1 MPVSKTVIPLD
12 DEETIR
18 RFTDEIRRRSTTSLP
33 SVQVQ
38 VENLEHTIVER
49 NSHSHIEHPPTQTEP
64 VTITPANGGPQ
75 PRNGFLAKPKS
86 ALDSVLLQSPPG
98 SGVMAPP
105 STPENRPG
113 LSNSE
118 ISRLIIDNI
127 ESLPATST
135 FTLGESRHAPNR
147 SSSRGRQTY
156 MQGLTANDRMS
167 SPMPKGRKSSTDRN
181 FRNQSFPRMSFQAAD
196 SPPITA
202 PMTSP
207 APVSISPAE
216 SSTDVLRSTSSL
228 SASTDTMAEISP
240 LSVLEKSVSSSRWA
254 NPRAYPQVN
263 QPATKPT
270 SPRPAGVKTWNSF
283 AAIANDINAKPEE
296 AFLKCAVGSVLQGTA
311 DLAISDNEQVPSPV
325 KGDMSD
331 NETVASPVKEDM
343 SGNEQLAS
351 PVKGDMPDK
360 EQMAFPVKGDTAPTD
375 PKDKWL
381 PPHLRTPDYAFK
393 DPRIV
398 KPNRSYL
405 SKMFSSGVVTKE
417 NKKPST
423 DDSVSK
429 PVAEIRTAPAQAA
442 TSSDD
447 PVPSEPIPMPSSII
461 FSPPAP
467 IESNTVNREG
477 QLYFSAWGKPEHRH
491 KARMWLP
498 IFFQMYRRLI
508 LCSRQ
513 SPKGYH
519 QASQP
524 HSFTCCFTCMGW
536 RYRRNSH
543 KDKFC

>member
-1 MPVSKTVIPLD
+1 
-12 DEETIR
+12 
-18 RFTDEIRRRSTTSLP
+18 
-33 SVQVQ
+33 
-38 VENLEHTIVER
+38 
-49 NSHSHIEHPPTQTEP
+49 
-64 VTITPANGGPQ
+64 
-75 PRNGFLAKPKS
+75 
-86 ALDSVLLQSPPG
+86 
-98 SGVMAPP
+98 
-105 STPENRPG
+105 
-113 LSNSE
+113 
-118 ISRLIIDNI
+118 
-127 ESLPATST
+127 
-135 FTLGESRHAPNR
+135 
-147 SSSRGRQTY
+147 
-156 MQGLTANDRMS
+156 
-167 SPMPKGRKSSTDRN
+167 
-181 FRNQSFPRMSFQAAD
+181 
-196 SPPITA
+196 
-202 PMTSP
+202 MTSP

-216 SSTDVLRSTSSL
+216 SSTDVLRSSL
-228 SASTDTMAEISP
+228 SASTDTMAEISS

-254 NPRAYPQVN
+254 NPRACPQVN
-263 QPATKPT
+263 HPATKPT
-270 SPRPAGVKTWNSF
+270 NPSPAGVKTWNSF
-283 AAIANDINAKPEE
+283 AAIGNDINAKSKE
-296 AFLKCAVGSVLQGTA
+296 AFLKSAVGSVLQGTA
-311 DLAISDNEQVPSPV
+311 ELAISDNEQVVSPV

-331 NETVASPVKEDM
+331 NETVASPVKEDV

-351 PVKGDMPDK
+351 PVKGD
-360 EQMAFPVKGDTAPTD
+360 TTPTD
-375 PKDKWL
+375 TKDKWL

-393 DPRIV
+393 DPRVV

-405 SKMFSSGVVTKE
+405 SKMFSSGVVTNE

-423 DDSVSK
+423 DESVSE

-461 FSPPAP
+461 FSPPAA

-498 IFFQMYRRLI
+498 IFFHMYRRLI

-524 HSFTCCFTCMGW
+524 HSFSCCFTCMGW